1 MENINVSKID
11 QKNNN
16 NNAIETAEVTEA
28 IVFIADD
35 HITTPS
41 SSLPGNLDNPLLPP
55 NNANLTSEII
65 DGRRLK
71 CIDVTNDNILVALKY
86 RDQEI
91 HELVKLHQDY
101 FDSVRNFIDSKEE
114 WQRFQEILY
123 SKREDINDIEW
134 INMIEEFFKNN
145 LLLFIKF
152 KELVELQ
159 QSLPSEE
166 INTTEQT
173 SNEYDSLKSQLE
185 QIFSDFDKEGRGR
198 IISRD
203 LLSMI
208 ELFEK
213 NQTTCL
219 LKDDA
224 RKIFQ
229 MFCEQ
234 NPNMEVSVDDVL
246 QLIAKLSA
254 PSNCETAPLSNEQV
268 TTRRPITKFG
278 SVRTGWSNRTFSPP
292 ARSRDAPM
300 LIAPDTD
307 NDESFLPS
315 MIQSSHSRRL
325 SSPGYYD
332 SSGSISF
339 HRTYH
344 DISDD
349 FSETSFEA
357 SGGIDQ
363 SISHLSQTIDDPALQ
378 LSKLYRHTVDLTK
391 RLKDSERHLASVARQ
406 HEDRIEEL
414 QHKLDETKADLQAKK
429 REIQDHKSK
438 EKISSHQIFANL
450 SDQKN
455 LYSHLKK
462 QYEDKYEE
470 AEKLSNIIKLKEEE
484 LARTERNLTFFAA
497 EERKW
502 NGERERL
509 ETAISK
515 LEQDLTETLDLSD
528 IGSSKDLRTEM
539 VDHVLA
545 SIDEVVSDS
554 NTEDIR
560 NDKKNKPRRRK
571 DDTSDINT
579 IDEHAQSRSNNDLD
593 RHRVTDIEQSGRKQS
608 SSRSSRRFVDQSVV
622 ARNNPLVE
630 TQFQTLSSELGVQYA
645 LIEGILRNRA
655 SNGNTHGNPHGNL
668 HDKRDRAIR
677 NNAEGD
683 NNELARHRGTR
694 NSVRR
699 NKRRVNPSQEIEAQA
714 LEKIDSQSSK
724 ALVPR
729 NANNSVHNIA
739 IVHNTAT
746 FALYTVV
753 IYLFGIITSVFVIDN
768 NQGAAPYSD
777 WMPYDD
783 LREDGWASRLGQ
795 MILYWA
801 EILLNDGNMRVPT

>member
-1 MENINVSKID
+1 MCVI
-11 QKNNN
+11 
-16 NNAIETAEVTEA
+16 
-28 IVFIADD
+28 
-35 HITTPS
+35 
-41 SSLPGNLDNPLLPP
+41 
-55 NNANLTSEII
+55 
-65 DGRRLK
+65 
-71 CIDVTNDNILVALKY
+71 
-86 RDQEI
+86 
-91 HELVKLHQDY
+91 
-101 FDSVRNFIDSKEE
+101 
-114 WQRFQEILY
+114 
-123 SKREDINDIEW
+123 
-134 INMIEEFFKNN
+134 
-145 LLLFIKF
+145 
-152 KELVELQ
+152 
-159 QSLPSEE
+159 
-166 INTTEQT
+166 
-173 SNEYDSLKSQLE
+173 
-185 QIFSDFDKEGRGR
+185 
-198 IISRD
+198 
-203 LLSMI
+203 
-208 ELFEK
+208 
-213 NQTTCL
+213 
-219 LKDDA
+219 
-224 RKIFQ
+224 
-229 MFCEQ
+229 
-234 NPNMEVSVDDVL
+234 
-246 QLIAKLSA
+246 
-254 PSNCETAPLSNEQV
+254 
-268 TTRRPITKFG
+268 
-278 SVRTGWSNRTFSPP
+278 
-292 ARSRDAPM
+292 
-300 LIAPDTD
+300 
-307 NDESFLPS
+307 NDESFLPK
-315 MIQSSHSRRL
+315 
-325 SSPGYYD
+325 
-332 SSGSISF
+332 
-339 HRTYH
+339 
-344 DISDD
+344 
-349 FSETSFEA
+349 TSFEA

-438 EKISSHQIFANL
+438 EKISSHQIFALEGEIQKIQKNL

-509 ETAISK
+509 ENAISK
-515 LEQDLTETLDLSD
+515 LEQDVTSSQNSELELEQQRMENLHLKETIDKLKLDLDEIRSGRINNNINRGETLDLSD

-655 SNGNTHGNPHGNL
+655 SNGNTHGNPHGNPHGNL

-699 NKRRVNPSQEIEAQA
+699 NKRRVNPNQEIEAQA